1 MIKGGGE
8 DNGINAYIQSND
20 KGLCK
25 EDGILND
32 LC

>member
-1 MIKGGGE
+1 MINVG
-8 DNGINAYIQSND
+8 DNGINAYVQSND
-20 KGLCK
+20 KELGE